1 MEHGAW
7 GMVQRNASG
16 SCALAS
22 TPRVWHGV
30 CNIFGCYPGILA
42 RFLQLDSRS
51 RLRRA
56 SVDLSVTI
64 YLGVMS

>member
-1 MEHGAW
+1 
-7 GMVQRNASG
+7 MVRRNASG

-22 TPRVWHGV
+22 TPRVWYGV
-30 CNIFGCYPGILA
+30 YLGVTQGYLA
-42 RFLQLDSRS
+42 WFLQLDSRS
-51 RLRRA
+51 KLRRA